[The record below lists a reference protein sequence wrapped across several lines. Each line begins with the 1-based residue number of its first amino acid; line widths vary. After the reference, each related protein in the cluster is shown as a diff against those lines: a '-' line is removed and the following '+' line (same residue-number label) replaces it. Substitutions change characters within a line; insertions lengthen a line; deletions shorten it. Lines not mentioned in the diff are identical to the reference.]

1 MSIGTNISELRRE
14 MGLTQQQL
22 AEKLGVSGQS
32 VSKWENDVCAP
43 DVAQFPQLAELFG
56 VSIDR
61 LYGFRLADGE
71 EARALIDRADKC
83 ETLEENIAM
92 LKAGLEKYP
101 NSPELK
107 TALATSWLS
116 LSLVR
121 DHEEKREEAEKAR
134 EACIRLCRELIR
146 SCGDRQRVDEAFD
159 VLRRAYV
166 YAGEYERALDCIE
179 RLSPEA
185 WQLRIVGKAQVLMQ
199 RGDKELMRF
208 GQRQIFTLWLTMD
221 SLLMMMVSVYYS
233 QDARRALAFS
243 EVREKLLSLFDLV
256 CPDFYA
262 PRKFMAADT
271 WAKLQR
277 ALEDKEGCLAALRRQ
292 MALGLQC
299 KAAAKLEDHHLATRN
314 WIFFDQLKEDPE
326 MQEDWM
332 PIPNLPAHL
341 EKYEGFLGDDEGFR
355 SLKAEM
361 EMKEKSGSGTALRA

>member
-1 MSIGTNISELRRE
+1 MSIGTNISELRRAK
-14 MGLTQQQL
+14 GLTQQQL

-43 DVAQFPQLAELFG
+43 DVGQFPLLAELFG

-61 LYGFRLADGE
+61 LYGFRLSGGE
-71 EARALIDRADKC
+71 EARAIVDRADRC
-83 ETLEENIAM
+83 ESLEENIAM

-101 NSPELK
+101 NDPQLK
-107 TALATSWLS
+107 IALAMSLLS

-121 DHEEKREEAEKAR
+121 GHEEKTEEEEKAR
-134 EACIRLCRELIR
+134 ETCICLCRELIR
-146 SCGDRQRVDEAFD
+146 SCGDRQRVDEALE

-199 RGDKELMRF
+199 RDDKELMRF

-221 SLLMMMVSVYYS
+221 TLLMMMISGYYS
-233 QDARRALAFS
+233 RDARRALAFS

-256 CPDFYA
+256 CPDFFA
-262 PRKFMAADT
+262 SRKFVAADT

-299 KAAAKLEDHHLATRN
+299 KAAASLEDHQLAARN
-314 WIFFDQLKEDPE
+314 WIFFDQLKDDPE
-326 MQEDWM
+326 MQEEWM
-332 PIPNLPAHL
+332 PIPNLSAHL
-341 EKYEGFLGDDEGFR
+341 TKYEDFLGDDEGFR

-361 EMKEKSGSGTALRA
+361 EMKEKSGN

>member
-1 MSIGTNISELRRE
+1 MSIGTNISELRRAK
-14 MGLTQQQL
+14 GLTQQQL

-43 DVAQFPQLAELFG
+43 DVGQFPLLAELFG

-61 LYGFRLADGE
+61 LYGFRLSGGE
-71 EARALIDRADKC
+71 EARAIVDRADRC
-83 ETLEENIAM
+83 ESLEENIAT
-92 LKAGLEKYP
+92 LKAGLEQYP
-101 NSPELK
+101 NDPQLK
-107 TALATSWLS
+107 IALAMSWLS
-116 LSLVR
+116 LSVVR
-121 DHEEKREEAEKAR
+121 DYEKKTGEAEEAR
-134 EACIRLCRELIR
+134 ETCICLCRELIR
-146 SCGDRQRVDEAFD
+146 SCGDRQRVDEALE

-199 RGDKELMRF
+199 RDDKELMRF

-221 SLLMMMVSVYYS
+221 TLLMMMVSGYYS
-233 QDARRALAFS
+233 RDARRALAFS

-256 CPDFYA
+256 CPDFFA
-262 PRKFMAADT
+262 SRKFTAADT

-299 KAAAKLEDHHLATRN
+299 KAAASLEDHQLAARN
-314 WIFFDQLKEDPE
+314 WIFFDQWKDDPE
-326 MQEDWM
+326 MQEEWM
-332 PIPNLPAHL
+332 PIPNLSAHL
-341 EKYEGFLGDDEGFR
+341 MKYEDFLGDDEGFR

-361 EMKEKSGSGTALRA
+361 EMKEKSGN

>member
-14 MGLTQQQL
+14 KGLTQQQL

-43 DVAQFPQLAELFG
+43 DVGQFPLLAELFG

-83 ETLEENIAM
+83 ESLEENIAM

-116 LSLVR
+116 LSFVR
-121 DHEEKREEAEKAR
+121 DHEKKTEEAENAR
-134 EACIRLCRELIR
+134 EACIRSCRELIR
-146 SCGDRQRVDEAFD
+146 SCGDRARVDEALD
-159 VLRRAYV
+159 ILRQAYV
-166 YAGEYERALDCIE
+166 YAGDYVRALECMD

-185 WQLRIVGKAQVLMQ
+185 WPQRIIGKAQVLMQ
-199 RGDKELMRF
+199 RGDEELMRF
-208 GQRQIFTLWLTMD
+208 GQRQVFTLWQTMD
-221 SLLMMMVSVYYS
+221 HLLMMMISGYYVR
-233 QDARRALAFS
+233 DARRALAFS

-262 PRKFMAADT
+262 ARKFVAADT

-277 ALEDKEGCLAALRRQ
+277 ALEDKAGCLEALRRQ
-292 MALGLQC
+292 MAMGEQC
-299 KAAAKLEDHHLATRN
+299 RTVAGLEDHRLAVRN
-314 WIFFDQLKEDPE
+314 WLFFDQLKDDPE
-326 MQEDWM
+326 MQEEWM
-332 PIPNLPAHL
+332 PIPDLPKHL
-341 EKYEGFLGDDEGFR
+341 EKYEDFLGDDEGFR
-355 SLKAEM
+355 SLKEEM
-361 EMKEKSGSGTALRA
+361 EMKEKTGSWTTRRA